1 MKKFVFGAIAAL
13 FSISS
18 YANDT
23 YIATELGL
31 GSYSIS
37 GEDSGEKYI
46 QDLKDVGFIN
56 LKIGQISDEN
66 YRYYGYIQHGG
77 HNSSEF
83 VVNGK
88 TQFKLKFATYELGL
102 GADYIH
108 ELNDQFYLTAG
119 ANLGVYNSDFEYTH
133 DDDNRSSSHTGLST
147 GLGLGLGLAVTDHF
161 GIELGY
167 RYTHFFGNEHK
178 TDTYDV
184 SFNATNMG
192 YLNLN
197 YTF

>member
-1 MKKFVFGAIAAL
+1 MKKFVLGAIAAL

-18 YANDT
+18 YADDT
-23 YIATELGL
+23 YIALELGS

-37 GEDSGEKYI
+37 GKNSENKFI
-46 QDLKDVGFIN
+46 QDLKDIGVIN

-77 HNSSEF
+77 HNSSELI
-83 VVNGK
+83 VNGI
-88 TQFKLKFATYELGL
+88 TQFKLKFVTYELGL
-102 GADYIH
+102 GADYVH

-119 ANLGVYNSDFEYTH
+119 ANLGVYNSDLEYTYF
-133 DDDNRSSSHTGLST
+133 NTTSSSNTGLST
-147 GLGLGLGLAVTDHF
+147 GLGLGLGLEVTDHF

-167 RYTHFFGNEHK
+167 RYTHFFSNEHK
-178 TDTYDV
+178 TDSYDV
-184 SFNATNMG
+184 SFDASNIG

>member
-1 MKKFVFGAIAAL
+1 MKKFVLGAIAAL

-23 YIATELGL
+23 YIAVELGS

-37 GEDSGEKYI
+37 GTDSERKFI
-46 QDLKDVGFIN
+46 QDLKDIGVIN
-56 LKIGQISDEN
+56 LKIGQSSDEN

-77 HNSSEF
+77 HNSSELI
-83 VVNGK
+83 VNGI
-88 TQFKLKFATYELGL
+88 TQFKYKFVTYELGF
-102 GADYIH
+102 GADYVH

-119 ANLGVYNSDFEYTH
+119 ANLGVYNSDFEYTVS
-133 DDDNRSSSHTGLST
+133 NARSTSNTGLST
-147 GLGLGLGLAVTDHF
+147 GLGLGLGLEVTDHF

-167 RYTHFFGNEHK
+167 RYTHFFSNEHK
-178 TDTYDV
+178 TDLYDV
-184 SFNATNMG
+184 SFDASNMG

-197 YTF
+197 YKF

>member
-1 MKKFVFGAIAAL
+1 MKKFVLGAIAAL

-18 YANDT
+18 YADDT
-23 YIATELGL
+23 YIALELGS

-37 GEDSGEKYI
+37 GKNSENKFI
-46 QDLKDVGFIN
+46 QDLKDIGVIN

-77 HNSSEF
+77 HNSSEL
-83 VVNGK
+83 VVNG
-88 TQFKLKFATYELGL
+88 TTLYKLKFVTYELGL
-102 GADYIH
+102 GADYVH

-119 ANLGVYNSDFEYTH
+119 ANLGVYNSDLEYTYF
-133 DDDNRSSSHTGLST
+133 NTTSSSNTGLST
-147 GLGLGLGLAVTDHF
+147 GLGLGLGLEVTDHF

-167 RYTHFFGNEHK
+167 RYTHFFSNEHK
-178 TDTYDV
+178 TDSYDV
-184 SFNATNMG
+184 SFDASNIG

-197 YTF
+197 YKF